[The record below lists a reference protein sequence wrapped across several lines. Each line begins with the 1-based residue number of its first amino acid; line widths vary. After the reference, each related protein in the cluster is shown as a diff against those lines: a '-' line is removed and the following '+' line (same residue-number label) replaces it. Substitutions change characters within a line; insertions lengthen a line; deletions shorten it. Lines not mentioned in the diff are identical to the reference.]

1 MKRILLAVL
10 LWVLGVLP
18 ASGGGIQCHP
28 VPQPK
33 PQPGGQLGCSVDL
46 HKGTL
51 AVGAHLDGAGSVTLC
66 PQGATEA
73 KECQKILPADGRPG
87 DEFGRAVAVDEN
99 RVIVGSPFA
108 NGSGAVYVYNR
119 DLTLQQKLTSSDG
132 ARGDQFGATLALSND
147 TLIVGALN
155 NAGTAGSLSGAVYV
169 FHWDGHAWTQGQKLT
184 AGDARPF
191 DNFGFSLAI
200 DGNVA
205 VIGAPF
211 HEGVGAN
218 SGEAY
223 VFEWNGKTWS
233 QTARLTASDAAAG
246 DEYGSAVA
254 VSGNFLAVGA
264 RADDAGGLQ
273 DAGSAYVY
281 ERSGSSWRD
290 AAHLFGEAAGDR
302 FGVAVSMDGDQL
314 LIGALLHNGT
324 GPESGAAYLFQRQQ
338 DGAWMRESSAFPDV
352 RPGDRFG
359 QAVSI
364 DNQKLLVG
372 AYLANGGVGFAEACS
387 TSPSS
392 ADLSILKTGPASAS
406 PGDTIT
412 YTLAV
417 SNSGPDKA
425 TGVHLEDPIP
435 AGLQPVPRLIP
446 EYCRIAN
453 GRIACDLP
461 DLAAGQKS
469 QPVPL
474 GFTVLETCATAIV
487 NRNATVS
494 ASETDPNQ
502 GNNQAPPVSTAVV
515 RTADLKI
522 SKTGPASVRPGDSVL
537 YTLTVTNLGPD
548 LACGVAVS
556 DPIPAH
562 LGSPVLPAGCSQAGN
577 EVRCSVPELSTGAS
591 SSFQVSFRAL
601 AAACGSTIVN
611 TATVSAAPPAA
622 DPVSGNNSAMASTEL
637 ATDLSITKKADR
649 DIAQPGQTLRYTIK
663 VENPDGCRATVKDFF
678 PGALTNGQWCK
689 EQGGPCAP
697 STPGNLYDVV
707 TGPATYDVQG
717 IVSPAFLGML
727 VNTATVEGPAEVVDV
742 DPDNNLSRYP
752 VEIFVSRDIPTL
764 SEPWLAT
771 LALLL
776 ALLALRRLRRRA
788 LGRSPGC
795 CPGRG

>member
-1 MKRILLAVL
+1 MKRTLLAVL
-10 LWVLGVLP
+10 FLVLGALP
-18 ASGGGIQCHP
+18 ASGGGPQCQP

-33 PQPGGQLGCSVDL
+33 PQPGGQFGCSVNL
-46 HKGTL
+46 HNGTL
-51 AVGAHLDGAGSVTLC
+51 AVGAHLDGPGSVTLC
-66 PQGATEA
+66 PQGATET
-73 KECQKILPADGRPG
+73 KDCHKILPADGHPG
-87 DEFGRAVAVDEN
+87 DEFGRSVAVDKN
-99 RVIVGSPFA
+99 WIIVGSPFA
-108 NGSGAVYVYNR
+108 NGSGAVYIYDR
-119 DLTLQQKLTSSDG
+119 DLTLHQKLTVSDG
-132 ARGDQFGATLALSND
+132 SRGDQFGATLALSND

-155 NAGTAGSLSGAVYV
+155 NAGTTGSLSGAVYV
-169 FHWDGHAWTQGQKLT
+169 FHWDGHTWALSQKLT

-191 DNFGFSLAI
+191 DNFGFSLAV
-200 DGNVA
+200 DGNVV

-211 HEGVGAN
+211 HEGTGAN

-264 RADDAGGLQ
+264 RADDMNGMQ

-290 AAHLFGEAAGDR
+290 AAHLFGQAAGDR

-314 LIGALLHNGT
+314 LIGALLHNGN
-324 GPESGAAYLFQRQQ
+324 GQPESGAAYLYQRLAGTWVQS
-338 DGAWMRESSAFPDV
+338 GAPILGTAA
-352 RPGDRFG
+352 GDRFG

-364 DNQKLLVG
+364 DRGDLLVG
-372 AYLANGGVGFAEACS
+372 AYLGDTDAKDAGYAKVCPA
-387 TSPSS
+387 SPST
-392 ADLSILKTGPASAS
+392 ADLSLTKTGPTSAK

-412 YTLAV
+412 YTLTV
-417 SNSGPDKA
+417 NNSGPDKA
-425 TGVHLEDPIP
+425 TGFHLEDPIP
-435 AGLQPVPRLIP
+435 AGLQPIPKLIP
-446 EYCRIAN
+446 EYCRIT
-453 GRIACDLP
+453 GGMIACDRLV
-461 DLAAGQKS
+461 DLDVGKPQL
-469 QPVPL
+469 VPL

-487 NRNATVS
+487 NRHAAVS
-494 ASETDPNQ
+494 GKEPDPNQ
-502 GNNQAPPVSTAVV
+502 DNNEAPPVSTAVV

-522 SKTGPASVRPGDSVL
+522 SKTGPASVRSGDPVP
-537 YTLTVTNLGPD
+537 YTLTVTNLGPG

-562 LGSPVLPAGCSQAGN
+562 LGSPVLPAGCSLTGN
-577 EVRCSVPELSTGAS
+577 EVRCSVPQLSAGAS

-601 AAACGSTIVN
+601 AAPCGSTIVN

-622 DPVSGNNSAMASTEL
+622 DPVSGNNSAMASTAF
-637 ATDLSITKKADR
+637 ATDLSITKRADR

-663 VENPDGCRATVKDFF
+663 VENPDGCRATVRDFF
-678 PGALTNGQWCK
+678 PGALTNVQWCK

-717 IVSPAFLGML
+717 TVSPVFTGTL
-727 VNTATVEGPAEVVDV
+727 VNTATVEGPAEVIDV
-742 DPDNNLSRYP
+742 DPGNNLSSYP
-752 VEIFVSRDIPTL
+752 AEIFVSPDIPTL
-764 SEPWLAT
+764 TEPWLAT

-776 ALLALRRLRRRA
+776 ALLALRRLRLPA
-788 LGRSPGC
+788 L
-795 CPGRG
+795 